1 MSILDNMLI
10 GKVGSENSSFC
21 THAQQVTEL
30 RLKIASLEEEKNR
43 EVANLRR
50 RSHIEKTL
58 PVDKFVDRETGQ
70 FNEEKY
76 NQRVDRL
83 MKSSFT
89 EEEITEMYEDSF
101 AGYPCAER
109 LNNNSSSG
117 KTASSSGSPLS
128 GLLNMFEDIQSS
140 ITGPNNY
147 TSYTPMQRQRQ
158 QQQRNIRRVPQ
169 LDTALM
175 NNTKKNNGWFLE
187 LFEAS
192 NFNGGS

>member
-1 MSILDNMLI
+1 MSALDHILI
-10 GKVGSENSSFC
+10 GKTGSDSSFC
-21 THAQQVTEL
+21 SHAQQVTEL
-30 RLKIASLEEEKNR
+30 KMKIASLEEEKNR
-43 EVANLRR
+43 EVASLRR

-58 PVDKFVDRETGQ
+58 PMDKFVDRETGQ

-89 EEEITEMYEDSF
+89 EEEITEMYDTSF

-109 LNNNSSSG
+109 LNNNNSSG
-117 KTASSSGSPLS
+117 KTASSFGPGSGSPLNS
-128 GLLNMFEDIQSS
+128 LLNMFTEIQDS
-140 ITGPNNY
+140 IGGPNNY
-147 TSYTPMQRQRQ
+147 TVRQHQ
-158 QQQRNIRRVPQ
+158 QQQHKHIRRVPQ
-169 LDTALM
+169 LDTASM

-187 LFEAS
+187 PFEAS